1 MLVKNLLVKNLLVKK
16 MPIDGSQKNKLNNSS
31 VKKNFFAFFVF
42 PNDSEAR
49 GSHGRSFSFT
59 VPVLKILLAILL
71 VIQLAPLVMVIQTA
85 FKTPR
90 SLLQDG
96 SFSLEGWTTENFS
109 RLFVEQSFGLDL
121 LNSLIVAFSSML
133 ISMVA
138 GALMAFALTRW
149 QGRGRKNL
157 FSALLI
163 ARLLPPV
170 GLALPLFL
178 VLRELSLHDTRL
190 GLILALTALN
200 FPLVT
205 WILLPFMDAVPRA
218 LEEVASLEGAK
229 TFQIFFSIT
238 LPLVRPGLVV
248 AGLFSFLMS
257 WNDFLFSLILAGSE
271 VKTAPLTLAGYITG
285 FGTEWGPLCAG
296 ASVLLLPVLG
306 LSFKLH
312 QHMIAAPTQGG
323 VKGA

>member
-1 MLVKNLLVKNLLVKK
+1 MLGKKTLIKKTNAALTRKSFIQRIFSLFAVSGFPLGMSHLFKIILGLLLVFQLL
-16 MPIDGSQKNKLNNSS
+16 
-31 VKKNFFAFFVF
+31 
-42 PNDSEAR
+42 
-49 GSHGRSFSFT
+49 
-59 VPVLKILLAILL
+59 
-71 VIQLAPLVMVIQTA
+71 PLMIVIQTA

-90 SLLQDG
+90 SLLQEG
-96 SFSLEGWTTENFS
+96 SFSLGGWTMDNFV
-109 RLFVEQSFGLDL
+109 RLFLDQSFGLDL
-121 LNSLIVAFSSML
+121 LNSLVVAFT
-133 ISMVA
+133 SMVISIFA

-149 QGRGRKNL
+149 KGRGRKNL
-157 FSALLI
+157 FSVLLI

-205 WILLPFMDAVPRA
+205 WILMPFMDAVPRA
-218 LEEVASLEGAK
+218 LEEVASLEGAR
-229 TFQIFFSIT
+229 TLQIFFSIT
-238 LPLVRPGLVV
+238 LPLVKPGIVV
-248 AGLFSFLMS
+248 ASLFSFLMS
-257 WNDFLFSLILAGSE
+257 WNDFLFSLILAGSD